1 VGYSRLVTILLSTYQ
16 GDSFLDEQLSSIAS
30 QTYDNWKLMWRDD
43 GSSDQ
48 SVTYLNAFSVKHP
61 GRVIS
66 IDTRAGNLGAA
77 QSFMYL
83 LAKAPEDGFF
93 AFCDQDDVW
102 VPEKLSRSID
112 ALRDVPDD
120 VPAIYCTRQY
130 LVDKNLNSL
139 GCSQKLKRPASF
151 RNALV
156 QNIVTGCTVVMNARA
171 RSVILSARMPANSMH
186 DWWSYLAVT
195 AAGGKIIFDDEPSLL
210 YRQHD
215 SNTIGNPGSI
225 MSRAAGAIRRGPDAF
240 WNVFDAH
247 LDALK
252 ELVPLTPEARRT
264 MTSLYE
270 IWNFSALR
278 RLYYLSKVGL
288 YRQGLLEDLALRI
301 FVLLRRRRAF

>member
-1 VGYSRLVTILLSTYQ
+1 
-16 GDSFLDEQLSSIAS
+16 
-30 QTYDNWKLMWRDD
+30 
-43 GSSDQ
+43 
-48 SVTYLNAFSVKHP
+48 
-61 GRVIS
+61 
-66 IDTRAGNLGAA
+66 
-77 QSFMYL
+77 MYL
-83 LAKAPEDGFF
+83 LAKAPEDGLF

-215 SNTIGNPGSI
+215 SNAIGNPGSI

-240 WNVFDAH
+240 WDVFDAH

-264 MTSLYE
+264 TTSLHE
-270 IWNFSALR
+270 IWNFSAPR